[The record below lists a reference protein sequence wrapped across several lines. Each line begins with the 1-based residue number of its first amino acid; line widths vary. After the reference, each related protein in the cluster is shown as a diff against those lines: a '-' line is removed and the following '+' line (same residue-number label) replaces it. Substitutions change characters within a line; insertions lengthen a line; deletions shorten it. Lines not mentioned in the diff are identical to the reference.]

1 MNACN
6 ERLHPHPTAR
16 VALLMLAL
24 MAQSVA
30 AESIYKC
37 RDAKGHIAYQ
47 DHACPPA
54 QQQSEI
60 QLDPAP
66 APAPS
71 PDYGVAAKPRG
82 GGHVAA
88 KHASP
93 PHAAKAARE
102 TLSYECRAADGEVFY
117 RHSGCPKSIPA
128 AGGAS
133 QGASPRGARG
143 HAKDKASV
151 SVSAHPLPRSQV
163 CRVLAKPSA
172 RAGHERDE
180 TVSTYERNAGRDPCR
195 WE

>member
-1 MNACN
+1 MDACN
-6 ERLHPHPTAR
+6 ERRRTSAIAR
-16 VALLMLAL
+16 GALLLLAL
-24 MAQSVA
+24 IAQSVA

-37 RDAKGHIAYQ
+37 RDAKGHIAFQ
-47 DHACPPA
+47 DRACPAA

-60 QLDPAP
+60 ELEPTPPA
-66 APAPS
+66 APS
-71 PDYGVAAKPRG
+71 PDYGVAAKPRSG
-82 GGHVAA
+82 GRVAA
-88 KHASP
+88 KHASA

-128 AGGAS
+128 VGGAS
-133 QGASPRGARG
+133 QGTSSRGARG
-143 HAKDKASV
+143 RAKDKASV
-151 SVSAHPLPRSQV
+151 SVSAHPLPRGQV